1 MFNVAKK
8 NKLIKKEPEVAAS
21 GSERKIDTIDGI
33 QITPTSVL
41 YHLCIRLKS
50 AYETSKWIW
59 QRLQAVR

>member
-41 YHLCIRLKS
+41 YHLCI
-50 AYETSKWIW
+50 
-59 QRLQAVR
+59 